1 MSFHASYISLG
12 RAPISASSISFVGT
26 SFASSNMDISVPSG
40 AQANDIAIAYSSTAT
55 GPSPSVYSGFT
66 QITSLNSTFEDMF
79 QYKKLTSSDLS
90 TTFTRTADNYDAAI
104 MMVFRLDGPFTA
116 VNATSIQT
124 LSQETGTPPSFTV
137 NPLTSTGSPNI
148 IIGVYAAYTSVPS
161 ISGTFWDGN
170 ATETGENNN
179 RIRMYYEIQN
189 DNFTSRT
196 VTAGGD
202 FGSYNRMTGC
212 AIYTY

>member
-1 MSFHASYISLG
+1 VG
-12 RAPISASSISFVGT
+12 PAPV
-26 SFASSNMDISVPSG
+26 
-40 AQANDIAIAYSSTAT
+40 
-55 GPSPSVYSGFT
+55 VYSGFSV
-66 QITSLNSTFEDMF
+66 ITSLNSTFEDMF

-90 TTFTRTADNYDAAI
+90 TTFTRTGTSYDAAL
-104 MMVFRLDGPFTA
+104 MMVFRLSDTFTS

-124 LSQETGTPPSFTV
+124 LSQTASTPTAFTV

-170 ATETGENNN
+170 ATDTGENNN

-202 FGSYNRMTGC
+202 YGSYNRMTGC
-212 AIYTY
+212 AIYIT